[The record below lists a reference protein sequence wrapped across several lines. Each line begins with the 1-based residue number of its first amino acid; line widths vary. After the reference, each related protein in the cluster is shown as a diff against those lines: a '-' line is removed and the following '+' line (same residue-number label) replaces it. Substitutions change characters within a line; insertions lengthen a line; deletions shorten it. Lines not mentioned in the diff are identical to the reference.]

1 MYKDANSHLEC
12 CEQEIDPAM
21 LPTEMLQK
29 LLHDVLI
36 PHIPQ
41 PYKTGAL
48 SGDPL
53 AFGRFL
59 QFVIQGSKC
68 DTASCECGLKGRMQL
83 AL

>member
-1 MYKDANSHLEC
+1 VYKDACSHLEC
-12 CEQEIDPAM
+12 REQEIDPSM

-36 PHIPQ
+36 PHILQ

-53 AFGRFL
+53 ALGKFL
-59 QFVIQGSKC
+59 QFAIQSSKC
-68 DTASCECGLKGRMQL
+68 DTTSCECGLEGRMQL